1 MKNFIS
7 TACLIGI
14 FLFVSQVAEAAYVLP
29 YPSYLPGNKLYKV
42 SEFID
47 GIKKYWYFGTLT
59 QLKYVQEMS
68 DKHLVEAKTLF
79 EYKQYA
85 LGVRALVKSN
95 SEVVQISPLLSR
107 LIEEKKSNPEI
118 VKNVDEQMKSHVEV
132 LTRMFSETPDSIE
145 WTEERQ
151 APRVIN
157 LNDFH
162 TIAIQLRQELRN
174 YVIARL

>member
-1 MKNFIS
+1 MKKFILTLS
-7 TACLIGI
+7 LIGI

-42 SEFID
+42 SEIID
-47 GIKKYWYFGTLT
+47 GLKKYWHFGTLT

-85 LGVRALVKSN
+85 LGVRALEKSN

-107 LIEEKKSNPEI
+107 LAEEKKNNPEI
-118 VKNVDEQMKSHVEV
+118 IENVDEEMKSHVGV
-132 LTRMFSETPDSIE
+132 LARMFSELPDNIE
-145 WTEERQ
+145 WTEEKQ
-151 APRVIN
+151 ASRVIN
-157 LNDFH
+157 FSKLFSD
-162 TIAIQLRQELRN
+162 AMDLRKKILSN
-174 YVIARL
+174 